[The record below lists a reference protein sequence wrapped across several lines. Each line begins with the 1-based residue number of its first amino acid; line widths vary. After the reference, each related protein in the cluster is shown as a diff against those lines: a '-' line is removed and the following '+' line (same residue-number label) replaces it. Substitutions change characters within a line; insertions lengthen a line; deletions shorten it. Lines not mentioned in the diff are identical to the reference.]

1 MAMNKES
8 GHLKVVHRI
17 VFGDG
22 ADYVIYVD
30 GPHRQLMYIT
40 DENLAMDMFKHGYKI
55 DGLTLVTRKD
65 GAPYIRATNA
75 NAFPSTPVN
84 CFTFS
89 PVQKAGESRKEFYK
103 GSEFADLCRKM
114 TAKYGSRRK
123 IKEMRVFIAD
133 RFKD

>member
-1 MAMNKES
+1 MAMKKES
-8 GHLKVVHRI
+8 GCLKVMHRI

-22 ADYVIYVD
+22 ADYVLYED
-30 GPHRQLMYIT
+30 GPCRQLMYIT
-40 DENLAMDMFKHGYKI
+40 DETLAMDMFKHGYKV

-65 GAPYIRATNA
+65 GAPYVRAINA

-103 GSEFADLCRKM
+103 SSEFDALRKRM
-114 TAKYGSRRK
+114 IRMYGTRRH
-123 IKEMRVFIAD
+123 IINMRVFLAD
-133 RFKD
+133 RFKG

>member
-1 MAMNKES
+1 MTTKKES

-22 ADYVIYVD
+22 ADYVLYVD
-30 GPHRQLMYIT
+30 GPRRQLMYIT
-40 DENLAMDMFKHGYKI
+40 DENLAMDMFKHGYKV

-65 GAPYIRATNA
+65 GAPYVRATNA

-114 TAKYGSRRK
+114 TARYGSRRK
-123 IKEMRVFIAD
+123 IKEMRVFIGD